1 MSESAT
7 VMIPEPMPVLGPV
20 QLAAAGYL
28 ARYSG
33 RTRDAYA
40 LDLKTYFAWCAARGA
55 EVFEMTRPTSRS
67 TSGGWRSSA
76 TTPRRPLPGGSRP
89 WRGTTGSP

>member
-7 VMIPEPMPVLGPV
+7 VMVPEPMPLFGPV
-20 QLAAAGYL
+20 QLAAAGFL

-40 LDLKTYFAWCAARGA
+40 LDLKTYFAWCATRGA
-55 EVFEMTRPTSRS
+55 EVFEMTRPHGEVVVGELD
-67 TSGGWRSSA
+67 GGGGGGGGCGHGWVASFQRV
-76 TTPRRPLPGGSRP
+76 TRP
-89 WRGTTGSP
+89 

>member
-7 VMIPEPMPVLGPV
+7 VMIPEPMPMFGPV
-20 QLAAAGYL
+20 QLAAAGFL

-40 LDLKTYFAWCAARGA
+40 LDLKT
-55 EVFEMTRPTSRS
+55 
-67 TSGGWRSSA
+67 
-76 TTPRRPLPGGSRP
+76 
-89 WRGTTGSP
+89 